1 MNLVVALLV
10 GTVQAL
16 VSVVELC
23 FLLRAILSW
32 LPLSDNNPLIT
43 FTAMVTEPVIMPVRA
58 LFDRFGWFRDF
69 PLDMPFFVA
78 FILLNVVSSLLL
90 VL

>member
-1 MNLVVALLV
+1 MNLVVALLI

-32 LPLSDNNPLIT
+32 LPLSDSNPLIT
-43 FTAMVTEPVIMPVRA
+43 FTAMVTEPIIMPIRA

>member
-1 MNLVVALLV
+1 MNLVVSLLI

-16 VSVVELC
+16 ISVVEVC

-32 LPLSDNNPLIT
+32 LPLSDSNPFVT
-43 FTAMVTEPVIMPVRA
+43 FTAMVTEPIIMPIRA

-78 FILLNVVSSLLL
+78 FILVNVVSSLLL
-90 VL
+90 IF

>member
-1 MNLVVALLV
+1 MNLVVALLI

-16 VSVVELC
+16 VSIVELC

-32 LPLSDNNPLIT
+32 LPLSDSNPLIT
-43 FTAMVTEPVIMPVRA
+43 FTAMVTEPIIMPIRA